1 MGFISQMQC
10 HPVRAA
16 KTFALYFSYLGLSM
30 MNAVVGPTLLDL
42 RTQLGRSLDEVAYII
57 PGRAAGFAV
66 GSLVMA
72 FLYDKVNFLL
82 TSSICITIVGVMV
95 AAIPHLHNLPWLIG
109 IFVINGASHAF
120 IETGCSIF
128 VFHLWGQEA
137 QPFLF
142 ALTSTY
148 AIGSL
153 ISPMLAKPFLVSSDD
168 LDLNGDLYNFNNTTN
183 ASSVT
188 LMTIELLPSDLK
200 LIYPYSIIG
209 GLLVAVGAYWLLMYI
224 LWPQTPPHPSRAA
237 HEEGKDESDLTPK
250 QLDQK
255 QIAERNESKK
265 VIKYTMLGLL
275 LLFIHICYGL
285 EITFGNF
292 LTTFVTTA
300 KSLPIGSES
309 KRKATGATMTTVFW
323 VASLVMRI
331 FGVVT
336 SDCISTTMNMFG
348 CLGLCLVSNVFL
360 TPPFGSSSIVCLW
373 VGVSLVGAGY
383 STVWASCFNYIEQYY
398 PLTSKITAS
407 ISIAAVIGEFIFPVV
422 ISVMIVA
429 NPETFLWVT
438 MASTVAILVI
448 FTAVHVMCRKTLEV
462 IPK

>member
-1 MGFISQMQC
+1 MRC

-16 KTFALYFSYLGLSM
+16 KTIAIYLSYIVLAM

-42 RTQLGRSLDEVAYII
+42 RTQLGRSLNEVAYII

-66 GSLVMA
+66 GSLVMG
-72 FLYDKVNFLL
+72 FLYDKLNFLL

-120 IETGCSIF
+120 IETGFSIF

-142 ALTSTY
+142 TVTTCY

-168 LDLNGDLYNFNNTTN
+168 LDLYGDLYNFNNTTN
-183 ASSVT
+183 ASSVI
-188 LMTIELLPSDLK
+188 MEPLPSDLK

-209 GLLVAVGAYWLLMYI
+209 GLLVASGVYWLVMYI

-250 QLDQK
+250 QLGQK

-265 VIKYTMLGLL
+265 VIKCMMLGLL

-292 LTTFVTTA
+292 LTTFVA
-300 KSLPIGSES
+300 KAESLPIGSES
-309 KRKATGATMTTVFW
+309 ERKAIGATMTTVFW

-331 FGVVT
+331 FGIVT

-348 CLGLCLVSNVFL
+348 CLGLCLVSNGFL

-422 ISVMIVA
+422 ISAMIVT